1 MRTGTLLAFLIPGAL
16 AAQAPVWQWATALRG
31 STNVYI
37 DEVIGSTLNGCFVSG
52 YCYGDLYLPFD
63 TLQANDG
70 QGDHFVVH
78 VDSLGVPDRVVR
90 STVPVASMIPTA
102 NGGLSCRYIVQGSV
116 VVNGTTLTS
125 APGSSGIGMA
135 TFDSGGTQTAIGSLD
150 NVIEGGFMIPIW
162 CAHQEAAGMVLA
174 TFVTDSLRVDG
185 EWLYGWGIVLVR
197 LSDLGVVEWHT
208 QLEAT
213 EFYFFS
219 GLHLSTNGKSLI
231 CVSDVAGD
239 TRIISYSTGSDP
251 DWWTEL
257 YGRDTMEP
265 VPMARRPDDRV
276 LLGAAFST
284 SPPDGGT
291 ALVVEEYES
300 GGQLVNSSW
309 ASEPQL
315 WNNAIRSV
323 HDLPDGG
330 ALVAG
335 YQNGLL
341 TFGPLVQNT
350 TGPDGFV
357 GHIGPDGQWDWVTRE
372 TLGNVFGLR
381 AAPGLNTR
389 IYCAGTSDT
398 GAQFGAHT
406 LPFPSGGMYGVVACL
421 GDITLSTP
429 EQHAQDIRTLR
440 TWPNP
445 AQDLLHL
452 SGDAQGAVRIVDLLG
467 RDHSTEVRWRDAYTL
482 DVSTLRSG
490 VYVVQRGRSR
500 TVFIKA

>member
-1 MRTGTLLAFLIPGAL
+1 
-16 AAQAPVWQWATALRG
+16 
-31 STNVYI
+31 
-37 DEVIGSTLNGCFVSG
+37 
-52 YCYGDLYLPFD
+52 
-63 TLQANDG
+63 
-70 QGDHFVVH
+70 
-78 VDSLGVPDRVVR
+78 
-90 STVPVASMIPTA
+90 
-102 NGGLSCRYIVQGSV
+102 
-116 VVNGTTLTS
+116 
-125 APGSSGIGMA
+125 
-135 TFDSGGTQTAIGSLD
+135 
-150 NVIEGGFMIPIW
+150 
-162 CAHQEAAGMVLA
+162 
-174 TFVTDSLRVDG
+174 
-185 EWLYGWGIVLVR
+185 
-197 LSDLGVVEWHT
+197 
-208 QLEAT
+208 
-213 EFYFFS
+213 
-219 GLHLSTNGKSLI
+219 
-231 CVSDVAGD
+231 
-239 TRIISYSTGSDP
+239 
-251 DWWTEL
+251 
-257 YGRDTMEP
+257 
-265 VPMARRPDDRV
+265 MARRPDDRV